1 MRSAAAGF
9 SLHPHT
15 ADIRL
20 QVWAPTLQ
28 ELFCVAAQGL
38 AEVLVPEGCRRPAA
52 PLRRW
57 YRFAV
62 HSPDETA
69 LLVDFLSMVL
79 LASYLRRALFCRV
92 RFLEFTPTSLRAR
105 LMGYS
110 VEGFQQDVKA
120 VTYHE
125 AQIRLSKQGY
135 EAWLV
140 LDV

>member
-28 ELFCVAAQGL
+28 ELFCIAAQGL

-79 LASYLRRALFCRV
+79 WQATSAELSSAAFAFWSLRRHLCR
-92 RFLEFTPTSLRAR
+92 RA
-105 LMGYS
+105 
-110 VEGFQQDVKA
+110 
-120 VTYHE
+120 
-125 AQIRLSKQGY
+125 
-135 EAWLV
+135 
-140 LDV
+140 